1 MLRKTKGK
9 ALANQD
15 IFKAVKSK
23 RGEMFIGIGIKILIA
38 VVLGA
43 LMMGG
48 LFTLTRD
55 NVMATTQSKVESLF
69 DYSGNHEEIAPEPIT
84 GDINGDDVVD
94 NTDLDIL
101 RSELFTI
108 SGNYETSVLDMNGD
122 GNVDIMDTVR
132 LKKIISQQS

>member
-1 MLRKTKGK
+1 MNRIKHKISGFADRVTP
-9 ALANQD
+9 
-15 IFKAVKSK
+15 VCKSK

-38 VVLGA
+38 VVLGT

-84 GDINGDDVVD
+84 GDINNDGVVD

-101 RSELFTI
+101 KSELLSF
-108 SGNYETSVLDMNGD
+108 SGNYDDSVLDVNGD
-122 GNVDIMDTVR
+122 GDIDIRDTVR
-132 LKKIISQQS
+132 LKKIITEQS